1 MLCVWFCFRLLTAR
15 SELSQSGRCRG
26 DEECAEVLAREG
38 SSWFPLRRCEGLKID
53 PLYIVLNIQ
62 QFSCGSKWWSAR
74 ACVCR
79 TRLINIFV
87 ENNFTLEYHTKRAT
101 ALWRKR
107 MKKVEFHCENL
118 FGFLLNLMTLN
129 HSIYS
134 HKTFSVFSVLSL
146 CPQIANP
153 LDVLPTGQ
161 SFVWSRGL
169 AWWAWVRFRPGHWQL
184 RTFESL
190 VSEYLIYEHIRIFIL
205 FKFDSK
211 RYTKDLVRATL
222 ISWNT
227 VQGSLFPSS
236 SMMEF

>member
-134 HKTFSVFSVLSL
+134 HKTFSVSSL
-146 CPQIANP
+146 YVRKSQIHWMVCLQVNHLFEVEDLRDEP
-153 LDVLPTGQ
+153 ESGFDPDID
-161 SFVWSRGL
+161 SY
-169 AWWAWVRFRPGHWQL
+169 GHLNHW
-184 RTFESL
+184 
-190 VSEYLIYEHIRIFIL
+190 
-205 FKFDSK
+205 
-211 RYTKDLVRATL
+211 
-222 ISWNT
+222 
-227 VQGSLFPSS
+227 
-236 SMMEF
+236 